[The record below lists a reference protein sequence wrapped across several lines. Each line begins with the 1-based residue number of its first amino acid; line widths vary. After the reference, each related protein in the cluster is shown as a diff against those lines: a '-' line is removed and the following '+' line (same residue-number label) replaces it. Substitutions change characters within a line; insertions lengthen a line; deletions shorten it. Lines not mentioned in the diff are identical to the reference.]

1 MAARIIAITGASGS
15 GKTYL
20 ANRLF
25 EFLQS
30 RYTNLAVIRED
41 SYYRDQSHLPMQER
55 FGVNYDHP
63 DSLEHELL
71 VEHLRKLKAGEAV
84 EVPEYDYAVHN
95 RKCETSRVSSG
106 QIILVEGILLLS
118 NPLLREQFDATLF
131 VDTPLDVCFARRLA
145 RDTVERGRT
154 EESVV
159 AQFETT
165 VKPMFHRFIEP
176 NKCHAELLI
185 SGEKKRSAMLAEL
198 LGHLES
204 LISEFSFACASQPT
218 DSSPPEAHS

>member
-1 MAARIIAITGASGS
+1 LAARIIAITGASGS

-20 ANRLF
+20 TNGLF
-25 EFLQS
+25 EALQC
-30 RYTNLAVIRED
+30 RDTNLAVIRED

-55 FGVNYDHP
+55 LGVNYDHP

-71 VEHLRKLKAGEAV
+71 VEHLRKLKAGQAV
-84 EVPEYDYAVHN
+84 EVPEYDYEVHN

-118 NPLLREQFDATLF
+118 NPLLREQFDTTLF

-159 AQFETT
+159 AQFEAT
-165 VKPMFHRFIEP
+165 VKPMFYRFIEP
-176 NKCHAELLI
+176 NKRHAKLLI
-185 SGEKKRSAMLAEL
+185 SGEKKRSTMLAEL
-198 LGHLES
+198 LAHLES
-204 LISEFSFACASQPT
+204 LISEFSLACASQPT
-218 DSSPPEAHS
+218 DSSPPEAHL

>member
-1 MAARIIAITGASGS
+1 LAARIIAITGASGS

-20 ANRLF
+20 TNGLF

-30 RYTNLAVIRED
+30 RDTNLAIIRED
-41 SYYRDQSHLPMQER
+41 SYYRDQSHLPMRQR
-55 FGVNYDHP
+55 LGVNYDHP

-71 VEHLRKLKAGEAV
+71 VEHLRKLKSGQAV

-95 RKCETSRVSSG
+95 RKPQTSKVSPD
-106 QIILVEGILLLS
+106 QLILVEGILLLS
-118 NPLLREQFDATLF
+118 NPQLREQFDATLF

-165 VKPMFHRFIEP
+165 VKPMFHKFIEP
-176 NKCHAELLI
+176 NKCHAKLLI

-198 LGHLES
+198 LRHLEF
-204 LISEFSFACASQPT
+204 LISEFSSAPGSQPAGST
-218 DSSPPEAHS
+218 SPEAQV

>member
-20 ANRLF
+20 TNGLF
-25 EFLQS
+25 ESLQS
-30 RYTNLAVIRED
+30 RDTNLAVIRED

-55 FGVNYDHP
+55 LGVNYDHP

-71 VEHLRKLKAGEAV
+71 VEHLQKLKSGQAV

-95 RKCETSRVSSG
+95 RKSETSKVASD
-106 QIILVEGILLLS
+106 QLILVEGILLLS
-118 NPLLREQFDATLF
+118 NPQLREQFDATLF

-176 NKCHAELLI
+176 NKCHAKLLI
-185 SGEKKRSAMLAEL
+185 SGEKNRSVMLAEL

-204 LISEFSFACASQPT
+204 LISEFSPASDSQLT
-218 DSSPPEAHS
+218 DSTTPEAQS

>member
-1 MAARIIAITGASGS
+1 LAARIIAITGASGS

-20 ANRLF
+20 TNGLF

-30 RYTNLAVIRED
+30 HGTNLAIIRED
-41 SYYRDQSHLPMQER
+41 SYYRDQSHLPMRQR
-55 FGVNYDHP
+55 LGVNYDHP

-71 VEHLRKLKAGEAV
+71 IEHLQRLKSGQAI

-95 RKCETSRVSSG
+95 RKPQTSNVSSD
-106 QIILVEGILLLS
+106 QLILVEGILLLS

-154 EESVV
+154 HESVV

-165 VKPMFHRFIEP
+165 VKPMFHKFIEP
-176 NKCHAELLI
+176 NKCHAKLLI
-185 SGEKKRSAMLAEL
+185 SGEKKRSVMLVEL
-198 LGHLES
+198 FGHLES
-204 LISEFSFACASQPT
+204 LISDIPSATGSLSASST
-218 DSSPPEAHS
+218 SPEAKS

>member
-20 ANRLF
+20 TNGLF
-25 EFLQS
+25 ESLQG
-30 RYTNLAVIRED
+30 RNTNLAVIRED
-41 SYYRDQSHLPMQER
+41 SYYRDQSHLPMEER
-55 FGVNYDHP
+55 LGVNYDHP

-71 VEHLRKLKAGEAV
+71 VEHLRKLKSGQAV
-84 EVPEYDYAVHN
+84 DVPEYDYAVHN
-95 RKCETSRVSSG
+95 RKLETSKVLSG

-118 NPLLREQFDATLF
+118 NPQLREQFDATLF

-159 AQFETT
+159 SQFETT

-176 NKCHAELLI
+176 NKCHAKHCI
-185 SGEKKRSAMLAEL
+185 SGEKERSAMLAEL
-198 LGHLES
+198 FVHLES
-204 LISEFSFACASQPT
+204 LINEFSSPSDSQSIGSIT
-218 DSSPPEAHS
+218 SEARS

>member
-20 ANRLF
+20 TNGLF
-25 EFLQS
+25 ESLQS
-30 RYTNLAVIRED
+30 RDTNLAVIRED
-41 SYYRDQSHLPMQER
+41 SYYRDQSHLPMQKR
-55 FGVNYDHP
+55 LGVNYDHP

-71 VEHLRKLKAGEAV
+71 VEHLQKLKSGQAV

-95 RKCETSRVSSG
+95 RKSETSKVASD
-106 QIILVEGILLLS
+106 QLILVEGILLLS
-118 NPLLREQFDATLF
+118 NPQLREQFDATLF

-176 NKCHAELLI
+176 NKCHAKLLI
-185 SGEKKRSAMLAEL
+185 SGEKNRSVMLAEL

-204 LISEFSFACASQPT
+204 LISEFSPAS
-218 DSSPPEAHS
+218 DSQLTGSTTPEAQS

>member
-1 MAARIIAITGASGS
+1 M
-15 GKTYL
+15 KD
-20 ANRLF
+20 RL
-25 EFLQS
+25 
-30 RYTNLAVIRED
+30 
-41 SYYRDQSHLPMQER
+41 
-55 FGVNYDHP
+55 GVNYDHP

-71 VEHLRKLKAGEAV
+71 VEHLRKLKSGQAV

-95 RKCETSRVSSG
+95 RKPETSYVCSD
-106 QIILVEGILLLS
+106 QLILVEGILLLS
-118 NPLLREQFDATLF
+118 NPQLREQFDATLF

-154 EESVV
+154 EESVA

-165 VKPMFHRFIEP
+165 VKPMFHKFIEP
-176 NKCHAELLI
+176 NKCHAKLLI

-204 LISEFSFACASQPT
+204 LISEFSSTSDSQSIGST
-218 DSSPPEAHS
+218 TPEAHS

>member
-20 ANRLF
+20 TNGLF
-25 EFLQS
+25 ESLQS
-30 RYTNLAVIRED
+30 RNTNLAVIRED
-41 SYYRDQSHLPMQER
+41 SYYRDQSHLPMEQR
-55 FGVNYDHP
+55 LGVNYDHP

-71 VEHLRKLKAGEAV
+71 VEHLRKLKSGQAV
-84 EVPEYDYAVHN
+84 EVPEYDYAIHN
-95 RKCETSRVSSG
+95 RKLETSSVSSG

-118 NPLLREQFDATLF
+118 NPQLREQFDATLF

-154 EESVV
+154 VESVV

-176 NKCHAELLI
+176 NKCHAKLLI

-198 LGHLES
+198 LVHLES
-204 LISEFSFACASQPT
+204 LINEYSPAS
-218 DSSPPEAHS
+218 DSQSTGSTTPEALS

>member
-1 MAARIIAITGASGS
+1 MAARIIAIAGASGS
-15 GKTYL
+15 GKTHL
-20 ANRLF
+20 TNGLF
-25 EFLQS
+25 ESLQS
-30 RYTNLAVIRED
+30 RATNLAVIREE

-55 FGVNYDHP
+55 LGVNYDHP

-71 VEHLRKLKAGEAV
+71 IEHLRKLKAGQAV
-84 EVPEYDYAVHN
+84 EVPEYDYVIHN

-118 NPLLREQFDATLF
+118 NPLLRAQFDATLF
-131 VDTPLDVCFARRLA
+131 VDTPLNVCFARRLA

-176 NKCHAELLI
+176 NKCHAKLLI
-185 SGEKKRSAMLAEL
+185 SGEKARSAMLAEL
-198 LGHLES
+198 SEHLEP
-204 LISEFSFACASQPT
+204 LINEFALGCDSEPPDSF
-218 DSSPPEAHS
+218 PPEAHS